1 MYTITHTH
9 EQMSSL
15 LNQSADTEIR
25 VASKIAELLDAREAA
40 VSFIQ
45 TTQLQSVENSNL
57 REIDLIGRKL
67 MQAKKELD
75 VAQYN
80 YYYACKQLAIL
91 NN

>member
-9 EQMSSL
+9 AQMSAL
-15 LNQSADTEIR
+15 LNQSANAEIQLT
-25 VASKIAELLDAREAA
+25 SKIADLLSSRSAA

-45 TTQLQSVENSNL
+45 TTQLQSVVNSNQ
-57 REIDLIGRKL
+57 RSIYAMDLQL
-67 MQAKKELD
+67 TQARKELD

-80 YYYACKQLAIL
+80 YYYASKQLATL